1 MSPAIVGVFIPVI
14 AIVLGVGA
22 AIVQII
28 ANHRQR
34 LQRAEHRHRERLAAL
49 DKGLELPADPVEPV
63 VDPRHRPRDLLRG
76 LVLLLVG
83 AVLVPALMRN
93 GDADVALFGLLPAA
107 VGLAYVIYYVVERRR
122 ESAKQKEAP
131 GSETGASLPP
141 LPPRA

>member
-34 LQRAEHRHRERLAAL
+34 LQRAEHRHRERLAAIE
-49 DKGLELPADPVEPV
+49 KGLELPADPPEPV
-63 VDPRHRPRDLLRG
+63 VDARQRPRDLLRG

-122 ESAKQKEAP
+122 AAAAEKNAP
-131 GSETGASLPP
+131 GGENGGSLA
-141 LPPRA
+141 PRA

>member
-28 ANHRQR
+28 ANHRM
-34 LQRAEHRHRERLAAL
+34 QRADHRHRERLAAI
-49 DKGLELPADPVEPV
+49 DKGLELPADPAEPV

-93 GDADVALFGLLPAA
+93 GDADIALFGLLPAA
-107 VGLAYVIYYVVERRR
+107 VGLAYLVYYLVERRR
-122 ESAKQKEAP
+122 ESAAQQDAA
-131 GSETGASLPP
+131 AS
-141 LPPRA
+141 

>member
-34 LQRAEHRHRERLAAL
+34 MQRADHRHRERLAAI
-49 DKGLELPADPVEPV
+49 DKGLELPADPAEPV

-93 GDADVALFGLLPAA
+93 GDADIALFGLLPAA
-107 VGLAYVIYYVVERRR
+107 VGLAYLVYYLVERRR
-122 ESAKQKEAP
+122 ESAAQKDAAA
-131 GSETGASLPP
+131 SETGGSLA
-141 LPPRA
+141 PRA